1 MNTSDSWRDDPI
13 LRGRFHPDFPDD
25 LQVIVHEGGPR
36 LSQATPELMW
46 VRVLGR
52 EGPAYRGQLLN
63 APHNLSSLREGSSIL
78 FLAPAGAEHPLLAS
92 PKYLSERL
100 SWKISPCDK
109 CGLPELFDAPS
120 DLIARIF
127 PDIPPG
133 SAMQGF
139 TSFCPLCGGVQVV
152 EAVEAASD
160 ATDTEQPERS
170 GRPWWRFW

>member
-1 MNTSDSWRDDPI
+1 MNTSQSWRDDPA
-13 LRGRFHPDFPDD
+13 LRGRFHPDFPDA

-46 VRVLGR
+46 VRVLGC
-52 EGPAYRGQLLN
+52 EGSVYRGQLLN
-63 APHNLSSLREGSSIL
+63 APHNLSSLQEGSGIL
-78 FLAPAGAEHPLLAS
+78 FVAPAGAKHPLLVS
-92 PKYLSERL
+92 PKYLSERS

-133 SAMQGF
+133 SAMEGF

-152 EAVEAASD
+152 EAASD
-160 ATDTEQPERS
+160 ATGAKQPEQPGRS
-170 GRPWWRFW
+170 WWRFW